1 MALDRDK
8 PAGGRAP
15 ARRGESLL
23 RDGSVAEQPLKSN
36 WPAHTTDVVPWQQT
50 GRHGSREDRMLR
62 EITVSHPP
70 LIGDLEYE
78 PGPALTPELV
88 GATREVIA
96 VDADPRGHIRA
107 LGGLLLRTES
117 VSSSKIE
124 EVDASMDDYARALAG
139 IRSNESASSMVAAT
153 RALAQMIDRAGEHGT
168 IRLDDILGAHETLMH
183 GDRRDGR
190 YAGQFRGVQN
200 WIGGSDHSPLGAV
213 HIPPPPATVRRSMD
227 DLLVFANRDDIDPV
241 AQAAIAHAQFESI
254 HPFTDGNGRI
264 GRALINAILRR
275 RGVTRHIVVP
285 IASAML
291 AERDRYFALVNGY
304 RDGNADDFV
313 ADVARGARIAAVEA
327 ARSADRLADLPDYWR
342 TLTKPRA
349 GSAAEKV
356 LSILAEH
363 PIISAEEA
371 QELTGAPL
379 SSIYTAMD
387 RLEADGV
394 IHQVTDRRRN
404 RVWGATEILTELDQ
418 LAARI
423 GEAVRMAR

>member
-1 MALDRDK
+1 MTFD
-8 PAGGRAP
+8 AGTHPRGGAP
-15 ARRGESLL
+15 AHRGESSARKRSSAETSL
-23 RDGSVAEQPLKSN
+23 DGR
-36 WPAHTTDVVPWQQT
+36 WPSHTTDVVPWQQT

-62 EITVSHPP
+62 EITVSLPP
-70 LIGDLEYE
+70 LIAGLEYE
-78 PGPALTPELV
+78 PGRALSSEL
-88 GATREVIA
+88 ADAAREVIT

-124 EVDASMDDYARALAG
+124 EVDASMDDYARAVAG
-139 IRSNESASSMVAAT
+139 IRSNEAASSMVAAT
-153 RALAQMIDRAGEHGT
+153 RALAQMIDRAGDHGT
-168 IRLDDILGAHETLMH
+168 IRLVDILGAHQTLMH
-183 GDRRDGR
+183 SDRIDGG
-190 YAGQFRGVQN
+190 YAGQLRDVQN

-213 HIPPPPATVRRSMD
+213 HVPPPPATVRPYME

-275 RGVTRHIVVP
+275 RGITRRIVVP

-291 AERDRYFALVNGY
+291 AERDRYFAVVNGY
-304 RDGNADDFV
+304 RDGNADEFV
-313 ADVARGARIAAVEA
+313 EDVARGARIAAVEA
-327 ARSADRLADLPDYWR
+327 ARSADRLADLPGYWR

-394 IHQVTDRRRN
+394 IHQVTERRRN

-423 GEAVRMAR
+423 GAAVRK

>member
-1 MALDRDK
+1 M
-8 PAGGRAP
+8 
-15 ARRGESLL
+15 
-23 RDGSVAEQPLKSN
+23 N
-36 WPAHTTDVVPWQQT
+36 WPAHSTDVVPWQQI

-62 EITVSHPP
+62 EITVSRPP
-70 LIGDLEYE
+70 LIGDLSYE
-78 PGPALTPELV
+78 PGPAMLSELADTLRKIIV
-88 GATREVIA
+88 

-124 EVDASMDDYARALAG
+124 EIDASMDDYARAIAG

-153 RALAQMIDRAGEHGT
+153 RALAQMIDRAGDHGT
-168 IRLDDILGAHETLMH
+168 IRLIDILDAHQTLMQ
-183 GDRRDGR
+183 GDSIDGR
-190 YAGQFRGVQN
+190 YAGQLRDVQN

-213 HIPPPPATVRRSMD
+213 HIPPPPATVRPYME

-241 AQAAIAHAQFESI
+241 AQAALAHAQFESI

-275 RGVTRHIVVP
+275 RGITRRIVVP

-313 ADVARGARIAAVEA
+313 ADVARGAGTAAVEA
-327 ARSADRLADLPDYWR
+327 GRSADRLASLPDYWS

-356 LSILAEH
+356 LSVLAEH
-363 PIISAEEA
+363 PILSAEEA

-404 RVWGATEILTELDQ
+404 RVWGATEILTELDL

-423 GEAVRMAR
+423 GTAVRAAR